1 MLSEIV
7 SSAHT
12 KKTKTVNNKF
22 EDQLEI
28 NWKVTVIKLE
38 NLSWLEMINT
48 YLLILLIRNIE
59 FEYKFIKLFLNLAIF
74 TLFYKI
80 II

>member
-1 MLSEIV
+1 MEDQEQKDQEDYDDVSDNIDVSEQIKQIEGRQQLMLSEIV

-28 NWKVTVIKLE
+28 N
-38 NLSWLEMINT
+38 
-48 YLLILLIRNIE
+48 
-59 FEYKFIKLFLNLAIF
+59 
-74 TLFYKI
+74 
-80 II
+80 